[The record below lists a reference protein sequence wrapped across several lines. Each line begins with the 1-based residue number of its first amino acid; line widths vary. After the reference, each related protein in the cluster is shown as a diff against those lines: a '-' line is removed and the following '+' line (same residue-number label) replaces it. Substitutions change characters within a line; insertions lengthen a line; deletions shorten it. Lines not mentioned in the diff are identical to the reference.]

1 MIMPVGSEVS
11 VSDGL
16 RGVHQVAEVGLV
28 EEVDPKL
35 PPLPHRPGREVTIH
49 MTPLDVGQHVQ
60 T

>member
-1 MIMPVGSEVS
+1 M
-11 VSDGL
+11 SDRL

-35 PPLPHRPGREVTIH
+35 PSLPHCPGREVTIH